1 MGSAPLL
8 YNLKLD
14 KNDRPMQEALFSFLI
29 PTNLDNSKVA
39 RYVRQTSI
47 YLHFI
52 LTVPFLLFICFMDPN
67 NDLVNEDFDNTY
79 GNGYGYVSLNWAE
92 LELSKNP
99 IYKYL
104 VVGLLLGCGISAVFL
119 DLLFT
124 ICW

>member
-67 NDLVNEDFDNTY
+67 NDLVNADFDNT
-79 GNGYGYVSLNWAE
+79 YGYVSLNWAD
-92 LELSKNP
+92 LELSKHPN
-99 IYKYL
+99 YKYL
-104 VVGLLLGCGISAVFL
+104 VVGLSLGCGISAILV

-124 ICW
+124 IFG